1 MGSEISNIS
10 PVRED
15 QKRGKKD
22 VKALI
27 VCLSYHHGNTK
38 QIADAMATV
47 LHATVVSPREVNA
60 EILNGYDLIGFG
72 SGIAFGKHYKQI
84 IELVDK
90 LPPLDKNAF
99 VFSTRGDRSLR
110 FYHRA
115 LRRQLEEKGWA
126 VVGEF
131 SCRGY
136 DTYGLNKLLGGIA
149 KGRPNEQDLRD
160 AAEFARSLSSRKQ
173 AE

>member
-1 MGSEISNIS
+1 M
-10 PVRED
+10 
-15 QKRGKKD
+15 KT
-22 VKALI
+22 LI
-27 VCLSYHHGNTK
+27 VCHSYHHGNTK

-47 LHATVVSPREVNA
+47 LHAAVVSPRDVTA
-60 EILNGYDLIGFG
+60 ELLDGYDLIGFG

-84 IELVDK
+84 NELVDK
-90 LPPLDKNAF
+90 LPSFRKNAF
-99 VFSTRGDRSLR
+99 VFSTRGDRRLR

-115 LRRQLEEKGWA
+115 LRRQLEEKGWT

-136 DTYGLNKLLGGIA
+136 DTYGPNKLVGGIA

-160 AAEFARSLSSRKQ
+160 AAEFAQSLSARKQ

>member
-1 MGSEISNIS
+1 
-10 PVRED
+10 
-15 QKRGKKD
+15 
-22 VKALI
+22 
-27 VCLSYHHGNTK
+27 
-38 QIADAMATV
+38 MAAV
-47 LHATVVSPREVNA
+47 LHAAVVSPRDVTA
-60 EILNGYDLIGFG
+60 ELLDGYDLIGFG

-84 IELVDK
+84 NELVDK
-90 LPPLDKNAF
+90 LPPFHKNAC
-99 VFSTRGDRSLR
+99 VFSTRGDRRLR

-115 LRRQLEEKGWA
+115 LRRQLEEKGWT

-136 DTYGLNKLLGGIA
+136 DTYGATKLVGGIA

-160 AAEFARSLSSRKQ
+160 AAEFAQSLRSRTQ